1 MQMQLEGGYPQ
12 GSVRTRRE
20 KSVRR
25 EQAFK
30 VEMAASV
37 EGFDGDRAFVGN
49 HWPDEISCHV
59 IINSVI
65 VLLELCGSWLKR
77 GSVIFPFDVRHC
89 TRMHVW
95 YLIFRSPEL

>member
-1 MQMQLEGGYPQ
+1 MQMHLEGGYPQ

-49 HWPDEISCHV
+49 H
-59 IINSVI
+59 
-65 VLLELCGSWLKR
+65 
-77 GSVIFPFDVRHC
+77 
-89 TRMHVW
+89 
-95 YLIFRSPEL
+95 